1 MEDDIEDENLI
12 NNNML
17 PIDNIVDVYKGAI
30 KIEIN
35 NTNQKGSGCF
45 LKFKRNGKI
54 FYCIIT
60 NQHIIKPD
68 MIEKKIILQLN
79 TKMRKKN

>member
-17 PIDNIVDVYKGAI
+17 PIDNIADVYKGAI

-68 MIEKKIILQLN
+68 MI
-79 TKMRKKN
+79 

>member
-12 NNNML
+12 NNNIL

-35 NTNQKGSGCF
+35 NTDKKGSGCF

-68 MIEKKIILQLN
+68 MI
-79 TKMRKKN
+79 

>member
-1 MEDDIEDENLI
+1 MEDDIEDEILI

-35 NTNQKGSGCF
+35 NTDKKGSGCF

-68 MIEKKIILQLN
+68 MI
-79 TKMRKKN
+79 